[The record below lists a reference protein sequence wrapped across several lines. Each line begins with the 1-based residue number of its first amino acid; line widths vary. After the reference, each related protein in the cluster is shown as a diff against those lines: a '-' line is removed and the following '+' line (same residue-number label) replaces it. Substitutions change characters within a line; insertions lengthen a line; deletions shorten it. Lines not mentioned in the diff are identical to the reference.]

1 MYVENVVEKQREICS
16 VIIALFNSGNLCLNR
31 KEREIVLV
39 MKRTNECLKDWHL
52 AILKTFLLRETNEI
66 KKEV

>member
-1 MYVENVVEKQREICS
+1 MNGENVIEKQREVCS

-39 MKRTNECLKDWHL
+39 MRRTNECLKDWHL
-52 AILKTFLLRETNEI
+52 AILKAFLLREKAE
-66 KKEV
+66 

>member
-1 MYVENVVEKQREICS
+1 MYGENVIEKQREVCS
-16 VIIALFNSGNLCLNR
+16 AIIALFNSGNLCLNR

-52 AILKTFLLRETNEI
+52 AILKAFLLREKVE
-66 KKEV
+66 